1 MTIDKAFNTLLKDWE
16 KQDKVFR
23 DKYRSY
29 RSKHLSKKEPIGVGK
44 KIEML
49 EKVGYKIV
57 IQKLK

>member
-1 MTIDKAFNTLLKDWE
+1 MTINQAFQELLKNWE
-16 KQDKVFR
+16 EQDKVFR

-49 EKVGYKIV
+49 EKVGYV
-57 IQKLK
+57 IKVMKK

>member
-1 MTIDKAFNTLLKDWE
+1 MTIYQAFKHLLNNWKP
-16 KQDKVFR
+16 QDKEFK

-49 EKVGYKIV
+49 EKAGYVIIV
-57 IQKLK
+57 KAP